1 MKYAG
6 VKQRLL
12 SFLLDWLLLGPLCIL
27 LLILLNYIKPL
38 TSIDVIVFVPLYILI
53 VPWLYF
59 SFCESSPRQASI
71 GEKFIGFKVTTVE
84 GARPSFL
91 RISARVLLCTL
102 MTFLTCSLYLLINL
116 FVIHLSKRHQTTHDM
131 TTKCVFVMK
140 E

>member
-6 VKQRLL
+6 VKQRVF
-12 SFLLDWLLLGPLCIL
+12 SFLLDWLLLGPICIFIL
-27 LLILLNYIKPL
+27 LLLDYIKPL
-38 TSIDVIVFVPLYILI
+38 TYSDIIVFVPLYVLI

-59 SFCESSPRQASI
+59 AFCESSPRQASI

-91 RISARVLLCTL
+91 RISARVLLCAC
-102 MTFLTCSLYLLINL
+102 MTFLTGSLYLFINL
-116 FVIHLSKRHQTTHDM
+116 LVIHLSKRHQTTHDM
-131 TTKCVFVMK
+131 ITKCVFIVK